1 MKQRAVCLL
10 LAIFIV
16 LTFFGCEGKNRPES
30 PDVVISAPPTK
41 TLAPAPYKEPTS
53 APALALAP
61 ISPPP
66 SPTSEPTQSPTI
78 TPGGMVA
85 LNEDFYYIPL
95 NDTIKT
101 RITGMSYPSDD
112 SDAAIN
118 YDDLRYIHI
127 LHVDFSGNTNEGE
140 LIVNKKVAKDVMEI
154 FHALYE
160 AEYPLTSVN
169 LVDSYGEAADDNLS
183 MAANNTSAFNYRV
196 VAGSETLSLHSYGM
210 AVDINPLLNP
220 YVKRDGSVSP
230 QSGEEYA
237 DRSVDFPGKIDHNDL
252 CYKLFMEH
260 GWTWG
265 GDWKNSKDY
274 QHFSK
279 KLD

>member
-1 MKQRAVCLL
+1 MKQRVVCLL
-10 LAIFIV
+10 LAIFTA
-16 LTFFGCEGKNRPES
+16 LTLYGCEGKNRPES
-30 PDVVISAPPTK
+30 PDVVISAQPTK
-41 TLAPAPYKEPTS
+41 TLAPATYKEPTPVLTPVLTS
-53 APALALAP
+53 
-61 ISPPP
+61 SHPP
-66 SPTSEPTQSPTI
+66 SPTSEPPQSPTI
-78 TPGGMVA
+78 TPGEMVA

-95 NDTIKT
+95 NETIKS
-101 RITGMSYPSDD
+101 RITGLSYPSDD

-127 LHVDFSGNTNEGE
+127 LHVDFSGNTKEGE

-160 AEYPLTSVN
+160 AEYPLTSVI
-169 LVDSYGEAADDNLS
+169 LVDTFGEAADDNLS

-196 VAGSETLSLHSYGM
+196 VAGSKTLSMHSYGM

-230 QSGEEYA
+230 ESGEEYA
-237 DRSVDFPGKIDHNDL
+237 DRSGDFPGKIDHDDL